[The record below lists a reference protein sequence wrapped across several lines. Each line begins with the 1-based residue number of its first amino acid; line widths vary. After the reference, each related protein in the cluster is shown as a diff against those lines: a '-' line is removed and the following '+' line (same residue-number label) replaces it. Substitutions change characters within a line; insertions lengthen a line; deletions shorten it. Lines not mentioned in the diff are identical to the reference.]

1 MEFGIYLRNDGKS
14 LECFNNWNVIVIFAF
29 QKELARSSEFITQW
43 FRQKMVKCW
52 HEVEI
57 AGVGKENTL
66 DVYLGGGKS
75 VRISDE
81 LHLGLEQE
89 KIEKLFKI
97 VPWISKDGIVVGLRS
112 WK

>member
-1 MEFGIYLRNDGKS
+1 M
-14 LECFNNWNVIVIFAF
+14 
-29 QKELARSSEFITQW
+29 
-43 FRQKMVKCW
+43 
-52 HEVEI
+52 
-57 AGVGKENTL
+57 GKENTL

-112 WK
+112 